1 MAIKSLQGEFMSAV
15 FAAFLA
21 VTVASLALAI
31 AAPGASAGKLYWT
44 NINSALP
51 LSVGR
56 SDLDG
61 TNSDNLFIEAPG
73 NPYGLFNTSQ
83 YIYFSNFESA
93 QPGLG
98 TIARANLDGS
108 DDNQRF
114 ITGASGPADVY
125 ADDDYIYWA
134 NSASNSIGRANLD
147 GTGVNQNFI
156 TGTVNASTIWAND
169 DYLYWGNG
177 SFSGSS
183 SIGRANLDG
192 TGVNQNFI
200 NTGVQAPA
208 TLVADDS
215 YLYWTNSQGNATISR
230 ADLDGSDVIGSFI
243 VAGLP
248 GSTPNG
254 LAISGRH
261 LYWTTFSGNTMG
273 RARKDGSDL
282 QPAFMSPLSP
292 SAGGPGSV
300 AIDQYMLSVSLA
312 GTGSGTVTSSP
323 EGISCSGGS
332 GDCQEEYPQATRVT
346 LTPNPGDNSTF
357 VGWSGACSGTGTC
370 TVTMNQAQSVTA
382 NFDALSPPPASY
394 PLSVASA
401 GTGSGTVTSSP
412 SGISCGSDCLQ
423 SFASGSTVTLTAS
436 PSDSSSFT
444 GWGGACSGTGTCTVT
459 MNQAQSV
466 AANFSSLPSG
476 SYTLTINDEGT
487 GQGTVTSSPAGIN
500 CGADC
505 VQGFAAGTAV
515 KLTATAAKE
524 SSFAGWGGPCSGSG
538 SCTVTM
544 NKAQTVSAAFVPSNL
559 FTIRSVKAG
568 SSSIR
573 SRVAVPDAGRL
584 TQVGTRTL
592 GSGRRKVACTGS
604 LSVKSAGT
612 RTLTCALNAGA
623 RRAAQRGSF
632 RVRLTTIF
640 DPTGGS
646 PRSLERSVRVGRAT
660 PHYSG

>member
-1 MAIKSLQGEFMSAV
+1 MAGGRSQGTVTATV
-15 FAAFLA
+15 LVALAALA
-21 VTVASLALAI
+21 V

-44 NINSALP
+44 NINGALP

-61 TNSDNLFIEAPG
+61 TNSNNLFIEAPG

-83 YIYFSNFESA
+83 YIYFSNYESN

-108 DDNQRF
+108 GDNQRF
-114 ITGASGPADVY
+114 ITGASGPADAY
-125 ADDDYIYWA
+125 ADDNYIYWA
-134 NSASNSIGRANLD
+134 NSGSNSIGRANLD
-147 GTGVNQNFI
+147 GTGVDQNFI

-169 DYLYWGNG
+169 EYIYWGNG

-208 TLVADDS
+208 TIVADGN

-230 ADLDGSDVIGSFI
+230 ADLDGTDVIGSFI

-282 QPAFMSPLSP
+282 RPAFMSPLSP

-300 AIDQYMLSVSLA
+300 SIDQYMLSVSLA
-312 GTGSGTVTSSP
+312 GSGSGTVSSTP
-323 EGISCSGGS
+323 EGISCRGAT

-346 LTPNPGDNSTF
+346 LTPTPGDDSSF
-357 VGWSGACSGTGTC
+357 AGWSGACSGTGAC
-370 TVTMNQAQSVTA
+370 TVTMDQARSVTATFNTLPPPPASYRLSVAGSGTGSGTITSAPAGINCGSDCAQAFAAGSTVTLTATPADTSSFTGWSGACSGTSACTVTMSQAQSVTA
-382 NFDALSPPPASY
+382 NF
-394 PLSVASA
+394 
-401 GTGSGTVTSSP
+401 
-412 SGISCGSDCLQ
+412 
-423 SFASGSTVTLTAS
+423 
-436 PSDSSSFT
+436 
-444 GWGGACSGTGTCTVT
+444 
-459 MNQAQSV
+459 
-466 AANFSSLPSG
+466 SSLPPG
-476 SYTLTINDEGT
+476 SYQLTIDDTGT
-487 GQGTVTSSPAGIN
+487 GAGTVTSSPAGIN

-505 VQGFAAGTAV
+505 IQSFTAGTAV
-515 KLTATAAKE
+515 KLTATPE
-524 SSFAGWGGPCSGSG
+524 VGSSFAGWSGPCGGTG

-544 NKAQTVSAAFVPSNL
+544 NRAQTVPVTFVPSNL
-559 FTIRSVKAG
+559 FTIRSVRASG
-568 SSSIR
+568 AVIR
-573 SRVAVPDAGRL
+573 TRVSVPDSGRL
-584 TQVGTRTL
+584 LQ
-592 GSGRRKVACTGS
+592 
-604 LSVKSAGT
+604 AGT
-612 RTLTCALNAGA
+612 RTLRSG
-623 RRAAQRGSF
+623 RRAAACFGRLSVGSAGTKTINCRLTAGALRAARLGGF
-632 RVRLTTIF
+632 RVRLATTF
-640 DPTGGS
+640 DPKDGA
-646 PRSLERSVRVGRAT
+646 PRTLVRTVRVGRIQ
-660 PHYSG
+660 PHFSG